1 MRVVAFVPN
10 YPPHSRVGAWAA
22 THAYLAHLVR
32 LGHHVEVFTQAQGLL
47 EVVDG
52 VTVGSGHNPVV
63 VDTALSSCDIVVY
76 HAGDLT
82 GRGPSLA
89 ERWGKPHVVM
99 AHGEIGDPT
108 ALENAALVVFNS
120 HSLAR
125 ASVPIGDFSFPW
137 IVCRPPVDAGAYR
150 TTPGD
155 RVTLVNLSESK
166 GGELFW
172 RLVRGAP
179 HRQFLGVEGA
189 YGNQYIDTAAN
200 AETISTTV
208 NMRDDVYRRTRILL
222 MPSERETWGMTAV
235 EAMASGIPTIAHPTA
250 GLIESLGAA
259 GIFVDRDDVHRW
271 LAEIERLHDSEEW
284 RHASTRSLARSVELD
299 PADDLE
305 RFAKHLLF
313 IHTGRLADLVST
325 AREVPA

>member
-22 THAYLAHLVR
+22 THAYLAHLIKH
-32 LGHHVEVFTQAQGLL
+32 GHHVEVFTQALAPL

-52 VTVGSGHNPVV
+52 VTVGPGHNPVV
-63 VDTALSSCDIVVY
+63 VDTALSSCDVVVC

-82 GRGPSLA
+82 GRAPSLA

-120 HSLAR
+120 VNLA
-125 ASVPIGDFSFPW
+125 ASVDCPAPSI
-137 IVCRPPVDAGAYR
+137 ICRPPVDAGAYR

-200 AETISTTV
+200 AETIPTTA

-250 GLIESLGAA
+250 GLVESLGAA

-271 LAEIERLHDSEEW
+271 LAEIERLHDPVEW
-284 RHASTRSLARSVELD
+284 AVASAHALFRSAELD
-299 PADDLE
+299 PTEDLE

-313 IHTGRLADLVST
+313 IHTGRLADLT
-325 AREVPA
+325 CT